1 MRDTGIAFEAM
12 ARDRDAATRT
22 YDVREL
28 TGDPVFDALAAL
40 AARICDAPICLVTF
54 FGEDDIRFIGRFGT
68 DGDSVPMDWGLCPH
82 AVGRGEDVVVIPD
95 VSADPEFRDVKA
107 VQDGIR
113 FYAAAPLVSGLGEA
127 LGTLCVVGHEPGDI
141 DDKQRFAL
149 RTLADQAMANL
160 ELRRIAAS
168 EAEAIAALEEK
179 NATLTRALEA
189 ERVLKMEIDHR
200 VKNSLQLVGSLLQMQ
215 VGRTENVE
223 AKRALSAAHSRVRA
237 ISSIHGALNRA
248 NAMDRVR
255 LSAHAAHL
263 IEELREQAPEGVEIV
278 LEADEVDLPTD
289 RASAFAILMNEFVTN
304 SLKHAFPDGRPGRVT
319 LVVREQ
325 DGTVRASFSDD
336 GVGSEALPRHEGLGT
351 RLIQALASQ
360 LGATLRH
367 STDRNGTTLR
377 FEFEAWPRPAGGDGA
392 AD

>member
-1 MRDTGIAFEAM
+1 MRDMGIAFEAM
-12 ARDRDAATRT
+12 ARDRDAALDDYGIAALSNDT
-22 YDVREL
+22 
-28 TGDPVFDALAAL
+28 VFDALAAL
-40 AARICDAPICLVTF
+40 AARICGVPMGLVTF

-68 DGDSVPMDWGLCPH
+68 DHSDAPLEWGLCPH
-82 AVGRGEDVVVIPD
+82 AVGRHEDVVVVPD
-95 VSADPEFRDVKA
+95 TAADPEFREIKA
-107 VQDGIR
+107 ARDGIR
-113 FYAAAPLVSGLGEA
+113 FYAAAPFVSAAGDA
-127 LGTLCVVGHEPGDI
+127 LGTICVVDHEPGDL
-141 DDKQRFAL
+141 DEDQRFAL

-179 NATLTRALEA
+179 NAGLIRALEA

-215 VGRTENVE
+215 VGRTPNPE
-223 AKRALSAAHSRVRA
+223 AKSALMAAHSRVRA

-255 LSAHAAHL
+255 LAAHAAHL
-263 IEELREQAPEGVEIV
+263 LEELREQAPEGVAIV
-278 LEADEVDLPTD
+278 LEADEVELATD

-304 SLKHAFPDGRPGRVT
+304 SLKHAFPGGRSGT
-319 LVVREQ
+319 ISLTVREQ
-325 DGTVRASFSDD
+325 DGLIRVRFADD
-336 GVGSEALPRHEGLGT
+336 GIGIGPASRVDGLGT

-360 LGATLRH
+360 LGATFEEAT
-367 STDRNGTTLR
+367 SKTGTELV
-377 FEFEAWPRPAGGDGA
+377 FSFEATMPKVGE